1 MINGGGYPALHYG
14 RTCHHASTLV
24 HVCDVYDALRTK
36 RPYRDAWSFEKT
48 LGYLDE
54 RGGLEFD
61 PDLVATFTRMMR
73 QWETHVA
80 VLADERT
87 AVPTA
92 PQTAKGNRA
101 GYD

>member
-14 RTCHHASTLV
+14 RSCHHASTLV

-54 RGGLEFD
+54 RSGLEFD
-61 PDLVATFTRMMR
+61 PALVSAFTRMMR
-73 QWETHVA
+73 EWESQVA
-80 VLADERT
+80 VLEE
-87 AVPTA
+87 PP
-92 PQTAKGNRA
+92 PQAAKSEPG
-101 GYD
+101 GV